1 MAGFNLQVE
10 ISQILDAYDER
21 VKRAVEEA
29 AEEAANLTANMLK
42 ETSPARTRGKGKG
55 KYKRGWKV
63 KRLEQG
69 LVKSYVVY
77 NGAAPG
83 LTQLLE
89 YGHVS
94 RNQYGSWGRVRAIPH
109 IGDAAEAGIQRFE
122 LGVRAR
128 LR

>member
-1 MAGFNLQVE
+1 MAGFNLEVE
-10 ISQILDAYDER
+10 ISHILDAYDEK

-29 AEEAANLTANMLK
+29 AKEAADLTAQQLK
-42 ETSPARTRGKGKG
+42 QTSPARAKGKGKG

-63 KRLEQG
+63 KKLEQG
-69 LVKSYVVY
+69 IVKSYVVY
-77 NGAAPG
+77 NGEAPG

-89 YGHVS
+89 YGHVA